1 MNLRFRLLFLAV
13 AAALVLFACDPPA
26 KSPIPGLPP
35 TLSARL
41 PESPKDFGIGQALPP
56 AQPGGTHT
64 AGPTNPL
71 KACGTPVTAFPTP
84 HPANSEWVRRRLDAV
99 IELYGL
105 TEEGAALFRSLDVRQ
120 MRGEPG
126 FFGSYGFH
134 GWAGVGEARPIPVMH
149 ELSHSYWG
157 GFPVEGRPGLS
168 WDRPQGGGIP
178 PALERYHDDTLV
190 FMSQPPDEFEL
201 LRQRLRNLPDL
212 HSGNLEPLLHNLEAD
227 MVYNTGGD
235 LSLVPPVLRKYWS
248 MALDPGPFGSWD
260 QAVSWFRSLADSGR
274 AAVSQYLGF
283 EHLDL
288 RDYRPPVPTERWP
301 DDETGTMDVLAGEE
315 RQRLYD
321 LAEQFDLLIGGPQA
335 DENFSFWRPYLR
347 DKVRLHRKH
356 PEYLASL
363 DFPRARQLAAALDTV
378 SKLEALPPREQ
389 ADRLKSLI
397 TESPFLVNFLPA
409 INNRALVD
417 LFAGNPQLPEG
428 ATLQATAS
436 FVDRLSRFEGVVNGV
451 LAAGRE
457 DSHRGASEM
466 RRFLE
471 QTNYAPKED
480 LRLFFELMREQDPA
494 TANRIFLDTEQAV
507 VHGLLKQV
515 PAQVRFILRP
525 EQLLMKLDITAS
537 SSLPEMAA
545 GTTMLV
551 EETSGNYVIDEPFL
565 DAMYSVIAARS
576 EMQAS
581 DMAGIL
587 QHERFPLHGF
597 IRRQPEA
604 AVLVLGSEI
613 RSAVDMVRDSDPVV
627 SPPARIV
634 HALVQAGPDFAAALV
649 TGLDA
654 SGEEALVVASL
665 GYIAYDAQRTKTA
678 PGLEISLEQDAR
690 FLEALLANNGEEWLS
705 ERLGRVFSFFTGPES
720 GRPAH
725 FAFQFRATLLAAAEH
740 LDDPAGRETIR
751 EITGRAYLEAEPPRL
766 PQAPRRTTAMA
777 PVT

>member
-1 MNLRFRLLFLAV
+1 MFGLVL

-26 KSPIPGLPP
+26 KSPIPALPP
-35 TLSARL
+35 TSSPRL
-41 PESPKDFGIGQALPP
+41 PESHNDLEIGQALPLP
-56 AQPGGTHT
+56 QAGETHT
-64 AGPTNPL
+64 VRPTIPLQAG
-71 KACGTPVTAFPTP
+71 GTPVTAFPTP

-105 TEEGAALFRSLDVRQ
+105 TPEGAALVHSLDVRQ

-178 PALERYHDDTLV
+178 PALERYHDDILV
-190 FMSQPPDEFEL
+190 FMSQPPDKFEL

-260 QAVSWFRSLADSGR
+260 QAVSWYRSLTDSRRG
-274 AAVSQYLGF
+274 AVSQYLGF

-288 RDYRPPVPTERWP
+288 RDYRPAVPTERLP
-301 DDETGTMDVLAGEE
+301 DVEARTLDLLGGEE

-347 DKVRLHRKH
+347 DKVRLHRKY

-363 DFPRARQLAAALDTV
+363 DFPRARPLAAALDTV
-378 SKLEALPPREQ
+378 SMLEALPPREQ
-389 ADRLKSLI
+389 SDRLKSLI

-417 LFAGNPQLPEG
+417 FFSGNPQLPEG
-428 ATLQATAS
+428 ATLRATAS

-451 LAAGRE
+451 LAEGRE

-466 RRFLE
+466 SRFLE

-480 LRLFFELMREQDPA
+480 LRLFLELMREQDPA
-494 TANRIFLDTEQAV
+494 TANRILLDTEQAV

-515 PAQVRFILRP
+515 PAQVRFLLRP

-537 SSLPEMAA
+537 SSLPDMAA

-551 EETSGNYVIDEPFL
+551 EETSGNYIIDEPSL

-576 EMQAS
+576 EMEAS

-587 QHERFPLHGF
+587 RHERFPLHGF
-597 IRRQPEA
+597 IRSQPEA
-604 AVLVLGSEI
+604 AVLVLSSEI
-613 RSAVDMVRDSDPVV
+613 KSAVNMVRDSDPVV

-649 TGLDA
+649 AELDA
-654 SGEEALVVASL
+654 NGEEELVVASL
-665 GYIAYDAQRTKTA
+665 GYIAYDARRTKTA
-678 PGLEISLEQDAR
+678 PSSEISLAQDAR
-690 FLEALLANNGEEWLS
+690 FLEALLANNGPEWLS
-705 ERLGRVFSFFTGPES
+705 EKLGRVFSFFTGPES

-751 EITGRAYLEAEPPRL
+751 EITGRAYLEAEPPN
-766 PQAPRRTTAMA
+766 
-777 PVT
+777 